1 MSRSKK
7 DSLADARE
15 ILETVSFQ
23 DVVSFLC
30 KNSIVKNPDDAN
42 ILLQNLLKNDTLT
55 LTEIETILTMSKK
68 SQVSKVHSQTIGV
81 RPDGRFYT
89 YLYEKGIRRQK
100 TFATEKAL
108 YQFLYDFYFG
118 RTRITLEGIF
128 PEFMRYRRDRGKVS
142 DKTIEEN
149 KICWNRFLK
158 DTELVKNPLCDITVK
173 DYITF
178 FELLT
183 KDGTYT
189 AKAIGNLKSLLNK
202 IYDYAIR
209 EEIVMHNPIHDIDFK
224 EFRYYVPYN
233 DEKVYK
239 DEDRLTLLHHIKDID
254 DPYALAI
261 RLMFQLTVRIG
272 ELKSFKWDD
281 VNYEE
286 RTIRIC
292 KQALATRRMHDD
304 LSFAP
309 HETIV
314 VDHTKKNTPQGK
326 RKLYLTNEALAI
338 LEKEKQLNP
347 DGEYIFMPYGRIMRT
362 ETVNDHLKKYCKECG
377 IPYYSSHK
385 IRFTSASALYN
396 GKNLT
401 QVSKALG
408 HSQVATTL
416 HYFRDVTP
424 DEDLRLQ
431 MEDAFSVK

>member
-7 DSLADARE
+7 DSLADAKE
-15 ILETVSFQ
+15 ILETVSLE
-23 DVVSFLC
+23 DTVSFLSQ
-30 KNSIVKNPDDAN
+30 NSEIKSEEDAN
-42 ILLQNLLKNDTLT
+42 ILLQNLIASDTLSSA
-55 LTEIETILTMSKK
+55 EIETILTMSKK
-68 SQVSKVHSQTIGV
+68 SQVLKVHSQTIGT
-81 RPDGRFYT
+81 RPDGRYYT
-89 YLYEKGIRRQK
+89 YLYEKGNRKQK
-100 TFATEKAL
+100 TFSSEKEL
-108 YQFLYDFYFG
+108 FKFLYEYYFG
-118 RTRITLEGIF
+118 RSHISLENFF

-142 DKTIEEN
+142 DKTLEEN

-158 DTELVKNPLCDITVK
+158 DTHLITKSLCDITVK
-173 DYITF
+173 DYIDY

-183 KDGTYT
+183 KDGTLT
-189 AKAIGNLKSLLNK
+189 AKAVGNLKSLLNK

-209 EEIVMHNPIHDIDFK
+209 EEIVEHNPIHDIDFK
-224 EFRYYVPYN
+224 EFRYFVPYN

-239 DEDRLTLLHHIKDID
+239 DEDRIKLLLHLREKS

-261 RLMFQLTVRIG
+261 RLMFQLTIRIG
-272 ELKSFKWDD
+272 ELKSFRWTD
-281 VNYEE
+281 VDYDE

-292 KQALATRRMHDD
+292 KQALSTRKMNDD
-304 LSFAP
+304 LTFAP
-309 HETIV
+309 HETNV

-326 RKLYLTNEALAI
+326 RKLYLTNEAMEI
-338 LEKEKQLNP
+338 LRQAKELNP

-362 ETVNDHLKKYCKECG
+362 ETFNDHLKKHCKECD

-416 HYFRDVTP
+416 HYFRNVTT
-424 DEDLRLQ
+424 DDDLRAQ
-431 MEDAFSVK
+431 MENAFFVG